1 MIRRPQRSTLTD
13 TLCPYTTLFRSS
25 VRSAEAQVLQARAQ
39 LATAQTNLDKAR
51 IYSPVNGV
59 VLSRD
64 IEPGQTVAASLNAP
78 VLFTIAEDLSQMELE
93 DRKSTRLNSSH

>member
-1 MIRRPQRSTLTD
+1 MA
-13 TLCPYTTLFRSS
+13 S

-59 VLSRD
+59 VLSRV

-78 VLFTIAEDLSQMELE
+78 VLFTIAEDLSHMALE
-93 DRKSTRLNSSH
+93 VSVDEAVVGQATGRAHVCTPVNHAHLVCRPL